1 MSEAI
6 DVKTIVSDFLR
17 RNGAD
22 GLYND
27 LHECGCGIDNIME
40 CECFCTY
47 CRPAAEMRCPDCG
60 MAFYVPLGEVWQ
72 KRASA

>member
-60 MAFYVPLGEVWQ
+60 TAFYVPLGEAWQ
-72 KRASA
+72 KRAMD

>member
-40 CECFCTY
+40 CECFCVY

-60 MAFYVPLGEVWQ
+60 TAFYVPLGEAWQ